1 MTSAEGDRQPSLSVG
16 HNHAMRAL
24 CTNGEH
30 SSVFVMTYVDHNVWL
45 PGRGVEWEMS
55 YQVAA

>member
-1 MTSAEGDRQPSLSVG
+1 M
-16 HNHAMRAL
+16 HNR
-24 CTNGEH
+24 EH